1 MKLYTGCPNHQI
13 FLFILHKVKP
23 KVSQLQFHK
32 GKITSNIINATKNY
46 QKSPTRPG
54 CRGKPGPR
62 SDLNTEN
69 QLLFTLHVEDLSFRF
84 GLCKKIFFSY
94 YFNLDPIS
102 WSGTTTSNLLANSG
116 RDP

>member
-13 FLFILHKVKP
+13 FLFIIHKVKP

-32 GKITSNIINATKNY
+32 EKITSNIINATKNY